1 MLTPLPMRGARLASD
16 LAEGFRGHG
25 GRHALAAF
33 AVAVGVMAFAILVLV
48 VTALQQR
55 IDAVTAEFG
64 ADVVSIGREDAL
76 DGSADGLGI
85 QHADLVRRNFQGVDV
100 ATLTH
105 YRSEMLGRDNPLT
118 VIATDAELVP
128 MRGWTII
135 DGRNLDA
142 RDVREQGRVAL
153 ASRALAR
160 DFDWRTG
167 SIAMLDDVPFTIVG
181 VVDAPAANAG
191 DGVRGRTLGER
202 FVLVPW
208 SSAAAARGLPGA
220 RGRRVEQILVAGG
233 GDAESLARRLG
244 HLLAQPDVNAG
255 ELSWVTARRLVAD
268 LESLRRAVV
277 LGVGTVALLCLVLG
291 GTTLMSLMVL
301 NVRERIPEIGL
312 RLSLGARRS
321 QVSALF
327 VVEAAVVTLAAG
339 VVGTVAAHVLAA
351 LAGPRLPL
359 TPQPG
364 WISVLAPTLVALLL
378 GALFSWWPARLAARV
393 SPAEA
398 IRDE

>member
-1 MLTPLPMRGARLASD
+1 MLNALPIGGAKLAVD
-16 LAEGFRGHG
+16 LAEGFRGHA

-33 AVAVGVMAFAILVLV
+33 AVAVGVMAFTILVLV
-48 VTALQQR
+48 VTSLQKR
-55 IDAVTAEFG
+55 IDAVTTEFG
-64 ADVVSIGREDAL
+64 ADVVSIVREDAL
-76 DGSADGLGI
+76 DGPVDGLGMD
-85 QHADLVRRNFQGVDV
+85 HAALIRENFRGADV
-100 ATLTH
+100 VTLRY

-118 VIATDAELVP
+118 VIATGAELVP

-135 DGRNLDA
+135 DGRNIDA
-142 RDVREQGRVAL
+142 RDLREQGRVAL

-160 DFDWRTG
+160 DLDWRTG
-167 SIAMLDDVPFTIVG
+167 SIAFLDRVPFTIVG
-181 VVDAPAANAG
+181 VVDAPAADAG
-191 DGVRGRTLGER
+191 SGARGRTLGER

-208 SSAAAARGLPGA
+208 SSAAAARGLPRN
-220 RGRRVEQILVAGG
+220 RGRRVEQILVAGV
-233 GDAESLARRLG
+233 GDAENLALRLG
-244 HLLAQPDVNAG
+244 RLMSQPDVNAG

-364 WISVLAPTLVALLL
+364 WISALAPALVALLL
-378 GALFSWWPARLAARV
+378 GVLFSWWPARLAARV